1 MKRREF
7 LAAFGAV
14 AVGATMAMPEK
25 HNPLYARGRKII
37 ESGKWGPPFNVDGRW
52 KIVGQELNL
61 NTMTVRLHT
70 NSPNGYVD
78 ISLEAAA
85 EAGIFDRGIYAGC

>member
-1 MKRREF
+1 VRRREF
-7 LAAFGAV
+7 LAAVGAV
-14 AVGATMAMPEK
+14 AVSAGAMPQNE
-25 HNPLYARGRKII
+25 RGRELV
-37 ESGKWGPPFNVDGRW
+37 ESVGWGPPFNVGGHW

-61 NTMTVRLHT
+61 NTMRVRLHT